1 MQGVV
6 MPLDANKPFPKRPR
20 LKHFEYVGAYTY
32 FITILTADRQSYF
45 KKAYNVDA
53 LIIFLKEIADK
64 ENFSVTVYCFMPDHL
79 HLLVN
84 GLEEESD
91 LKKFMKLFKQKSGYW
106 FKKITDQSLW
116 HLSYYDHIL
125 RKAETVNDVVW
136 YILNNPVRK
145 GIVSDF
151 KEYRFNGS
159 FTMNIQEL

>member
-1 MQGVV
+1 
-6 MPLDANKPFPKRPR
+6 MPLDENKPFPKRPR
-20 LKHFEYVGAYTY
+20 LKYFEYIGTYTC
-32 FITILTADRQSYF
+32 FITILTADRQNYF
-45 KKAYNVDA
+45 KETYNVEA
-53 LIIFLKEIADK
+53 LIRFLKEIADK
-64 ENFSVTVYCFMPDHL
+64 EHFSVTVYCFMPDHL

-106 FKKITDQSLW
+106 FKKIAHQNLW

-125 RKAETVNDVVW
+125 RKTEAVNDVVW

-145 GIVSDF
+145 GIVADF

-159 FTMNIQEL
+159 FTMNIHEL